1 MSPSTRRAGLPAA
14 GPRRERPSRGQA
26 TGATGRRGRSP
37 PAPHLRQRLMGQT
50 YQVRLE
56 PVGIEFEVDE
66 DETVLR
72 GAFRQGLML
81 MHGCKEGQC
90 SACKS
95 FLLDG
100 EVDLD
105 KYSTFA
111 LNDYEKEEGW
121 TLLCR
126 AHAMSDLEVE
136 LINYDEEVLRS
147 GVALQTQAMRVEA
160 VDELTHDIRR
170 LVLTREGGDGFT
182 FKPGQ
187 YVDIAIPGDGDGDV
201 RSFSMANIP
210 AHPPGEL
217 EFMIK
222 IYPDGKFS
230 SLLADGGIASGQEL
244 EVTGPYGVFTLR
256 EKSDRPLLF
265 IGGGAGM
272 APILSLLRSL
282 AEQGSERPAVY
293 YYGARGPSDLFHLE
307 ELAELEQRLPNFRFV
322 AALSDCGEDED
333 WSGER
338 GLITD
343 VVSRSESELSEMDA
357 YLCGPPPMVDA
368 AIALLERSG
377 VPESRVFYDKFT
389 TTAP

>member
-1 MSPSTRRAGLPAA
+1 
-14 GPRRERPSRGQA
+14 
-26 TGATGRRGRSP
+26 
-37 PAPHLRQRLMGQT
+37 MGET
-50 YQVRLE
+50 FQVRLE

-90 SACKS
+90 AACKS

-111 LNDYEKEEGW
+111 LNDFEKEEGW

-126 AHAMSDLEVE
+126 AHAESDLVVE
-136 LINYDEEVLRS
+136 LINYDEEVLRD
-147 GVALQTQAMRVEA
+147 GIALQTKLMRVETL
-160 VDELTHDIRR
+160 EPLTHDIHR
-170 LVLTREGGDGFT
+170 LVLSGAKLEY
-182 FKPGQ
+182 KPGQ
-187 YVDIAIPGDGDGDV
+187 YVDIKIPDSDEV
-201 RSFSMANIP
+201 RSFSMANL
-210 AHPPGEL
+210 PGDEIEL
-217 EFMIK
+217 MIK
-222 IYPDGKFS
+222 VYPDGKFS
-230 SLLADGGIASGQEL
+230 SLLAGDGIQEGQEL

-256 EKSDRPLLF
+256 DKSERPLLF

-272 APILSLLRSL
+272 APILALLRSM
-282 AEQGSERPAVY
+282 AEKGTERPAVY
-293 YYGARGPSDLFHLE
+293 YYGARGPSDLFHLD
-307 ELAELEQRLPNFRFV
+307 ELAELERRLPNFRFV
-322 AALSDCGEDED
+322 PALSHCEDDTD
-333 WSGER
+333 WDGER

-343 VVSRSESELSEMDA
+343 VVSRLEEELGEVDA

-368 AIALLERSG
+368 AIAMLDQGG
-377 VPESRVFYDKFT
+377 VPESRVYYDKFT

>member
-1 MSPSTRRAGLPAA
+1 
-14 GPRRERPSRGQA
+14 
-26 TGATGRRGRSP
+26 
-37 PAPHLRQRLMGQT
+37 MGET
-50 YQVRLE
+50 FQVRLE

-90 SACKS
+90 AACKS

-111 LNDYEKEEGW
+111 LNDFEKEEGW

-126 AHAMSDLEVE
+126 AHALTDLEIE

-147 GVALQTQAMRVEA
+147 GVALQTQSMRVEA
-160 VDELTHDIRR
+160 IEALTHDIRR
-170 LVLTREGGDGFT
+170 LVLSGPEVT

-187 YVDIAIPGDGDGDV
+187 YVDITIPGSDEV
-201 RSFSMANIP
+201 RSFSMANL
-210 AHPPGEL
+210 PGNGSL

-222 IYPDGKFS
+222 IYPGGKFS
-230 SLLADGGIASGQEL
+230 SLLAGDQLKTGDEVQ
-244 EVTGPYGVFTLR
+244 VTGPYGVFTLR
-256 EKSDRPLLF
+256 EKSERPLLF

-272 APILSLLRSL
+272 APILGLLR
-282 AEQGSERPAVY
+282 AMADKGNERPAVY
-293 YYGARGPSDLFHLE
+293 YYGARGPSDLFHLD
-307 ELAELEQRLPNFRFV
+307 ELAELERRLPNFRFV
-322 AALSDCGEDED
+322 PALSHCDED
-333 WSGER
+333 TEWDGER

-343 VVSRSESELSEMDA
+343 VVMRLHRELGAVDA

-368 AIALLERSG
+368 AIAMLDQGG
-377 VPESRVFYDKFT
+377 VPESRVYYDKFT

>member
-1 MSPSTRRAGLPAA
+1 
-14 GPRRERPSRGQA
+14 
-26 TGATGRRGRSP
+26 
-37 PAPHLRQRLMGQT
+37 MGQT
-50 YQVRLE
+50 YTVRLE

-90 SACKS
+90 AACKS

-100 EVDLD
+100 EVDLE

-111 LNDYEKEEGW
+111 LNDFEKEEGW

-126 AHAMSDLEVE
+126 AHAESDLQVE

-147 GVALQTQAMRVEA
+147 GIALQTQMMRVEA

-170 LVLTREGGDGFT
+170 LVLSGDALT
-182 FKPGQ
+182 FKSGQ
-187 YVDIAIPGDGDGDV
+187 YVDITIPGSEDV
-201 RSFSMANIP
+201 RSFSMANTSSGR
-210 AHPPGEL
+210 PGEL

-222 IYPDGKFS
+222 VYPDGKFS
-230 SLLADGGIASGQEL
+230 NLLASGGLTPGD
-244 EVTGPYGVFTLR
+244 EVEITGPYGVFTLR

-272 APILSLLRSL
+272 APILALLRSM
-282 AEQGSERPAVY
+282 AEKGNERKAVY
-293 YYGARGPSDLFHLE
+293 YYGARGPQDLFHLE
-307 ELAELEQRLPNFRFV
+307 ELAELERALPNFRFV
-322 AALSDCGEDED
+322 PALSDCDEDAD

-343 VVSRSESELSEMDA
+343 VVTRLEAELEEVDA

-368 AIALLERSG
+368 AIAMLDQKG
-377 VPESRVFYDKFT
+377 VPESRVYHDKFT

>member
-1 MSPSTRRAGLPAA
+1 
-14 GPRRERPSRGQA
+14 
-26 TGATGRRGRSP
+26 
-37 PAPHLRQRLMGQT
+37 MGET
-50 YQVRLE
+50 FQVRLE

-90 SACKS
+90 AACKS

-111 LNDYEKEEGW
+111 LNDFEKEEGW

-126 AHAMSDLEVE
+126 AHAESDLVVE
-136 LINYDEEVLRS
+136 LINYDEEVLRD
-147 GVALQTQAMRVEA
+147 GIALQTKLMRVETL
-160 VDELTHDIRR
+160 EPLTHDIHR
-170 LVLTREGGDGFT
+170 LVLSGAKLEY
-182 FKPGQ
+182 KPGQ
-187 YVDIAIPGDGDGDV
+187 YVDIKIPDSDEV
-201 RSFSMANIP
+201 RSFSMANL
-210 AHPPGEL
+210 PGDEIEL
-217 EFMIK
+217 MIK
-222 IYPDGKFS
+222 VYPDGKFS
-230 SLLADGGIASGQEL
+230 SLLAGDGIQEGQEL

-256 EKSDRPLLF
+256 DKSERPLLF

-272 APILSLLRSL
+272 APILALLRSM
-282 AEQGSERPAVY
+282 AEKGSERPAVY
-293 YYGARGPSDLFHLE
+293 YYGARGPSDLFHLD
-307 ELAELEQRLPNFRFV
+307 ELAELERQLPNFRFV
-322 AALSDCGEDED
+322 PALSHCEDDAD
-333 WSGER
+333 WDGER

-343 VVSRSESELSEMDA
+343 VVSRLEEELGEVDA

-368 AIALLERSG
+368 AIAMLDQGG
-377 VPESRVFYDKFT
+377 VPESRVYFDKFT

>member
-1 MSPSTRRAGLPAA
+1 
-14 GPRRERPSRGQA
+14 
-26 TGATGRRGRSP
+26 
-37 PAPHLRQRLMGQT
+37 MGET
-50 YQVRLE
+50 YTVRLE

-90 SACKS
+90 AACKS

-100 EVDLD
+100 EVDLE

-111 LNDYEKEEGW
+111 LNDFEKEEGW

-126 AHAMSDLEVE
+126 AHAESDLEVE

-147 GVALQTQAMRVEA
+147 GVALQTQQLRVEKIE
-160 VDELTHDIRR
+160 ELTHDIRR
-170 LVLTREGGDGFT
+170 LVLSGGDLK

-187 YVDIAIPGDGDGDV
+187 YVDIKIPGSEEV
-201 RSFSMANIP
+201 RSFSMANL
-210 AHPPGEL
+210 PGDQL

-222 IYPDGKFS
+222 IYPDGRFS
-230 SLLADGGIASGQEL
+230 SLLSDGGLKEGDEV

-256 EKSDRPLLF
+256 EKSERPLVF

-272 APILSLLRSL
+272 APILALLRAM
-282 AEQGSERPAVY
+282 AESGSEREAVY
-293 YYGARGPSDLFHLE
+293 YYGARGPRDLFHLE
-307 ELAELEQRLPNFRFV
+307 ELTALEERLANFRFV
-322 AALSDCGEDED
+322 PALSDCGDDDE

-343 VVSRSESELSEMDA
+343 VVNRLHEQLGEVDA

-368 AIALLERSG
+368 AIAMLDQSG
-377 VPESRVFYDKFT
+377 VPESRVYYDKFT

>member
-1 MSPSTRRAGLPAA
+1 
-14 GPRRERPSRGQA
+14 
-26 TGATGRRGRSP
+26 
-37 PAPHLRQRLMGQT
+37 MGQT
-50 YQVRLE
+50 YNVRLE

-105 KYSTFA
+105 TYSTFA
-111 LNDYEKEEGW
+111 LNDFEKEEGW

-126 AHAMSDLEVE
+126 AHAQSDLEVE
-136 LINYDEEVLRS
+136 LINYDEETLRN
-147 GVALQTQAMRVEA
+147 GVAIQTVTMTVAANE
-160 VDELTHDIRR
+160 ELTSDIRR
-170 LVLTREGGDGFT
+170 LVLTGAELN

-187 YVDIAIPGDGDGDV
+187 YMDIKIPGTEEV
-201 RSFSMANIP
+201 RSFSMANL
-210 AHPPGEL
+210 PGGDL

-230 SLLADGGIASGQEL
+230 SLLADGKLQAGTEL
-244 EVTGPYGVFTLR
+244 EVTGPYGVFNLR
-256 EKSDRPLLF
+256 SRSDERPLLF

-272 APILSLLRSL
+272 APILSLLRSM
-282 AEQGSERPAVY
+282 AENGISRPAVY
-293 YYGARGPSDLFHLE
+293 YYGARTPKDLFHQP
-307 ELAELEQRLPNFRFV
+307 ELAELGDALPNFRFV
-322 AALSDCGEDED
+322 PALSHCSEDEQ

-338 GLITD
+338 GLITE
-343 VVSRSESELSEMDA
+343 VVDRLEEQFEGMDA
-357 YLCGPPPMVDA
+357 YLCGPPPMVEA
-368 AIALLERSG
+368 AIDLLVARG
-377 VPESRVFYDKFT
+377 IPEDRVYFDKFT
-389 TTAP
+389 TTAG

>member
-1 MSPSTRRAGLPAA
+1 
-14 GPRRERPSRGQA
+14 
-26 TGATGRRGRSP
+26 
-37 PAPHLRQRLMGQT
+37 MGET
-50 YQVRLE
+50 FQVRLE

-90 SACKS
+90 AACKS

-111 LNDYEKEEGW
+111 LNDFEKEEGW

-126 AHAMSDLEVE
+126 AHAVTDLEVE

-147 GVALQTQAMRVEA
+147 GVALQTQSMRVEA
-160 VDELTHDIRR
+160 IEELTHDIRR
-170 LVLTREGGDGFT
+170 LVLSGESLT

-187 YVDIAIPGDGDGDV
+187 YVDIKIPGTDDV
-201 RSFSMANIP
+201 RSFSMANL
-210 AHPPGEL
+210 PGGDQL

-230 SLLADGGIASGQEL
+230 GLLADDGLKPGDEL

-256 EKSDRPLLF
+256 DKSERPLVF

-272 APILSLLRSL
+272 APILALLRGM
-282 AEQGSERPAVY
+282 AENGTERRGIY
-293 YYGARGPSDLFHLE
+293 YYGARGPKDLFHLD
-307 ELAELEQRLPNFRFV
+307 ELAELERRLPNFRFV
-322 AALSDCGEDED
+322 PALSHCDED
-333 WSGER
+333 ADWAGER

-343 VVSRSESELSEMDA
+343 VVSRLEEELGEVDA

-368 AIALLERSG
+368 AIAMLDQSG
-377 VPESRVFYDKFT
+377 VPESRVYYDKFT

>member
-1 MSPSTRRAGLPAA
+1 
-14 GPRRERPSRGQA
+14 
-26 TGATGRRGRSP
+26 
-37 PAPHLRQRLMGQT
+37 MGKT
-50 YQVRLE
+50 YQVKLE

-90 SACKS
+90 AACKS

-100 EVDLD
+100 EVDLE
-105 KYSTFA
+105 KYSNFA

-126 AHAMSDLEVE
+126 AHAESDLVVE
-136 LINYDEEVLRS
+136 LINYDEEVLRD
-147 GVALQTQAMRVEA
+147 GIALQTKQMRVETLEA
-160 VDELTHDIRR
+160 LTHDIHR
-170 LVLTREGGDGFT
+170 LVLSGEKLEY
-182 FKPGQ
+182 KPGQ
-187 YVDIAIPGDGDGDV
+187 YVDIKIPDSDEV
-201 RSFSMANIP
+201 RSFSMANL
-210 AHPPGEL
+210 PGHQLEL
-217 EFMIK
+217 MIK
-222 IYPDGKFS
+222 VYPDGKFS
-230 SLLADGGIASGQEL
+230 SLLADGEIREGQEL

-256 EKSDRPLLF
+256 KNSDRPLLF

-272 APILSLLRSL
+272 APILALLRSL
-282 AEQGSERPAVY
+282 AEQGSTRPAVY
-293 YYGARGPSDLFHLE
+293 YYGARGPQDLFHQD

-322 AALSDCGEDED
+322 PALSECDEEE
-333 WSGER
+333 WSGEQ

-343 VVSRSESELSEMDA
+343 VVERCEEELGEVDA

-368 AIALLERSG
+368 AIALLDAKG
-377 VPESRVFYDKFT
+377 VPDSRVYHDKFT

>member
-1 MSPSTRRAGLPAA
+1 
-14 GPRRERPSRGQA
+14 
-26 TGATGRRGRSP
+26 
-37 PAPHLRQRLMGQT
+37 MGQT

-56 PVGIEFEVDE
+56 PVGVEFEVDE
-66 DETVLR
+66 DETILR

-111 LNDYEKEEGW
+111 LNDFEKEEGW

-126 AHAMSDLEVE
+126 AHAMSDLEIE

-147 GVALQTQAMRVEA
+147 GVALKTQEMRVESIDA
-160 VDELTHDIRR
+160 LTHDIYR
-170 LVLTREGGDGFT
+170 LVLSGAELS

-187 YVDIAIPGDGDGDV
+187 YVDITIPGTDDV
-201 RSFSMANIP
+201 RSFSMADL
-210 AHPPGEL
+210 PGDGL

-222 IYPDGKFS
+222 VYPDGKFS
-230 SLLADGGIASGQEL
+230 SLLSSGGLAVGDEL

-256 EKSDRPLLF
+256 ESSDRPLLF

-272 APILSLLRSL
+272 APILALIRSL
-282 AEQGSERPAVY
+282 AVQGSTRPAVY
-293 YYGARGPSDLFHLE
+293 YYGARGPRDLFHLD
-307 ELAELEQRLPNFRFV
+307 ELAALSERLTNFRFV
-322 AALSDCGEDED
+322 PALSECGEDEVWD
-333 WSGER
+333 GER

-343 VVSRSESELSEMDA
+343 VVLRSEPELSEVDA

-368 AIALLERSG
+368 AIGLLVQNG
-377 VPESRVFYDKFT
+377 VPESRVYYDKFT